1 MIFFFSGAVSGG
13 IIALASFLFGSIV
26 GSFLNVCIYRLP
38 QDKSIVFPP
47 SHCPRCQKAL
57 LWYDNIPFLS
67 YIVLLGKCRHCHQGI
82 SFRYFVVEFLTATL
96 FLSLFLKFGL
106 SWEMLIYLIFISGL
120 IVATFTDFDHLII
133 PDEVSL
139 PGIIL
144 GLILSTIYPSMQ
156 RTISQ
161 WSNICTSPAEG
172 FLSSLTGALSGGLFL
187 YAIGVLGEK
196 VFKKEAMGGGD
207 VKLLAMIG
215 AFLGWQLV
223 ALTIFLSA
231 LSGSIVGL
239 IIKLK
244 KGESYLPYGPYL
256 ALGAVIS
263 LFWGERLINWYL
275 YLSGITN

>member
-1 MIFFFSGAVSGG
+1 MALISFFF
-13 IIALASFLFGSIV
+13 GSMV

-38 QDKSIVFPP
+38 RNESIVFPP
-47 SHCPRCQKAL
+47 SHCPGCQKAL
-57 LWYDNIPFLS
+57 SWHDNIPFLS
-67 YIVLLGKCRHCHQGI
+67 YILLKGKCRHCHKGI
-82 SFRYFVVEFLTATL
+82 SFRYFIVEFLTATL

-106 SWEMLIYLIFISGL
+106 SWHMLIYLVFISGL

-133 PDEVSL
+133 PDEISL

-144 GLILSTIYPSMQ
+144 GLILSTVYPPLQ
-156 RTISQ
+156 RAIHP
-161 WSNICTSPAEG
+161 WSNICTSPGEG
-172 FLSSLTGALSGGLFL
+172 FLASLIGALSGGLFL
-187 YAIGVLGEK
+187 YAIGVLGGK

-239 IIKLK
+239 AVKLK
-244 KGESYLPYGPYL
+244 KGESYIPYGPYL

-263 LFWGERLINWYL
+263 LFWGEKLINWYL
-275 YLSGITN
+275 YLGR